1 MSQWPNQ
8 QVSDLFKIAAP
19 IIQAPMAGSASS
31 VLAIAVS
38 NAGGLGSIACPL
50 LSPDQIRKEIANFRA
65 HAKGPLNLNFFCHQE
80 MGSSQ
85 SIDEA
90 WKKALAPYYQEQNL
104 DLNQTVT
111 APARRPF
118 NEETC
123 QIVEEFKPE
132 VVSFHFGLPEM
143 SLLKRVKATGALVI
157 SSATSVQEALWL
169 EAHGCD
175 AIIAQ
180 GAEAGGHRGMFL
192 SSDISTQIGTIAL
205 VPLIVDAV
213 KVPVIAAG
221 GISDARGV
229 MAAFALGASAV
240 QMGTIFLFTTEAT
253 LSSVHQNVL
262 LSDKAQETALTN
274 IFTGRPARGVVNRLM
289 REIGP
294 MSKLAPPFP
303 LAGNALLPL
312 KDKTLP
318 LGSSDFIALW
328 AGQAAGLNKKIQSA
342 AVVTR
347 NLIQELKTKLLIDN

>member
-1 MSQWPNQ
+1 MGKWPNQ

-19 IIQAPMAGSASS
+19 IIQAPMAGSAFSA
-31 VLAIAVS
+31 LAIAVS
-38 NAGGLGSIACPL
+38 NAGALGSLACPL
-50 LSPDQIRKEIANFRA
+50 LTPDQIRKEIANFRA
-65 HAKGPLNLNFFCHQE
+65 HASGPLNLNFFCHQE
-80 MGSSQ
+80 IPSSPQ
-85 SIDEA
+85 IDTD
-90 WKKALAPYYQEQNL
+90 WLKALTPYYLENNL
-104 DLNQTVT
+104 DPEKKVS
-111 APARRPF
+111 APTRYPF

-132 VVSFHFGLPEM
+132 VVSFHFGLPELN
-143 SLLKRVKATGALVI
+143 LLNRVKATGAKVI
-157 SSATSVQEALWL
+157 SSATTVQEAIWL

-192 SSDISTQIGTIAL
+192 SLDISTQMGTMAL
-205 VPLIVDAV
+205 VPQIVDAV

-229 MAAFALGASAV
+229 LAAFALGASAV
-240 QMGTIFLFTTEAT
+240 QMGTMFLFTNEAAI
-253 LSSVHQNVL
+253 SKVHQKVL
-262 LSDKAQETALTN
+262 LSDRAQETALTN
-274 IFTGRPARGVVNRLM
+274 LFTGRPARGVMNRLM

-303 LAGNALLPL
+303 HAGSALIPL

-318 LGSSDFIALW
+318 EGSSDYIALW
-328 AGQAAGLNKKIQSA
+328 SGQAAGLNKKIQPA
-342 AVVTR
+342 AVVTT